1 MTRLLL
7 VIGGVALACGLL
19 LGGVLLFHAESAK
32 RSDARGIEFTSQPDC
47 PRAQLQPITGPR
59 VVSLA
64 ESATIEATIV
74 NTEPSTCSVELSLVA
89 ASALDVSPRT
99 QKISLSPDRPSGTAR
114 WIVTPKQPGSWDL
127 RVQADGRFDQPYR
140 IKVTTILGLSSV
152 SATLA
157 SQLLVILG
165 PLATV
170 PYWIDRWRAK
180 RSV

>member
-1 MTRLLL
+1 MRRVLL
-7 VIGGVALACGLL
+7 VIGSAALACGLL
-19 LGGVLLFHAESAK
+19 LGGVLLYHRESAR

-47 PRAQLQPITGPR
+47 PRAQLQPIAGPR

-64 ESATIEATIV
+64 ESATIEATV
-74 NTEPSTCSVELSLVA
+74 MNAEPSACTVELSLVA
-89 ASALDVSPRT
+89 ASALDVTPGR
-99 QKISLSPDRPSGTAR
+99 QKIALSPERPSGTAR

-140 IKVTTILGLSSV
+140 IKVTTILGLSSI

-180 RSV
+180 RSA